1 MAGTHKGAMTTED
14 FLERVGLPMYI
25 LMDME
30 WITIGTRVCPT
41 QISALKVDKYYH
53 QIGRVDL
60 LIRPFNADA
69 ERWNNMAYN
78 GYPPQLFLSAP
89 SAPSAFNRISSWI
102 ADDDTMIW
110 WIRDQA
116 VSFSMLHGSLLK
128 EKPRYA
134 ITYISPV
141 VQKAFRSGGLK
152 EKLSL
157 YGAAARLNI
166 QAVGPE
172 HCSKSDV
179 DIIHAILSSLA
190 IDLESAHQLD
200 ARAADRPIWQIT
212 KPVPKRIVPHAFYYD
227 GKLLHLGTC
236 PQVTDDC
243 KLYGTLKECIKQKL
257 KPCECLKAEY
267 IKEWKNLNW
276 IVIRNCNFRFVYK
289 QSGDVFHR
297 PDCPLA
303 MRLRYSVLRGAAKY
317 QTCLD
322 HGKRPCKVCNPSPDD
337 EQYDYVTGEKRVK
350 QKKRVPAPAQWQT
363 RHLTNPEKVALRRQE
378 VAAKER
384 AALPAN
390 LEGQADWDQHT
401 LTRSDYA
408 FFAAVGYKNFHLP
421 NCQKIASLSHLR
433 GFARFEDAVKAGL
446 TPCRLC
452 KPSAKFD
459 LIASVPIYQQKRTEE
474 KPEDLDGLCEQYGWE
489 HCLENGEY
497 RIETPVGKWKLLVG
511 TKPVDVY
518 HINLVNRRGPGYHK
532 QHRLF
537 LSLTDTVEY
546 IRRHDE
552 ALMEKKD

>member
-1 MAGTHKGAMTTED
+1 
-14 FLERVGLPMYI
+14 MYI

-30 WITIGTRVCPT
+30 WITMGTRVCPT
-41 QISALKVDKYYH
+41 QISALKVDRYYH
-53 QIGRVDL
+53 QIGRVDM
-60 LIRPFNADA
+60 LIKPFSTAA
-69 ERWNNMAYN
+69 EKWDNMAYN
-78 GYPPQLFLSAP
+78 GYPPQSFLSAP
-89 SAPSAFNRISSWI
+89 TAAAAFNRVSSWI
-102 ADDDTMIW
+102 NDDDTMIW

-116 VSFSMLHGSLLK
+116 VSFSMLHASLLK
-128 EKPRYA
+128 EKTRYA

-141 VQKAFRSGGLK
+141 VQKAFRSGGYK

-157 YGAAARLNI
+157 YGAASRLNI
-166 QAVGPE
+166 TSPGPE

-179 DIIHAILSSLA
+179 DILRAILASLA
-190 IDLESAHQLD
+190 IDPESAHQLD

-257 KPCECLKAEY
+257 KPCECVKAEY
-267 IKEWKNLNW
+267 TAEWKNLNW
-276 IVIRNCNFRFVYK
+276 TIIRNCNFRFVYK
-289 QSGDVFHR
+289 QSADVFHR

-317 QTCLD
+317 DTCIE
-322 HGKRPCKVCNPSPDD
+322 HGKRPCKVCNPTPDD
-337 EQYDYVTGEKRVK
+337 EQYDYVTCEKRVRE
-350 QKKRVPAPAQWQT
+350 KKRRVPTPAQWNT
-363 RHLTNPEKVALRRQE
+363 RHLTHSEKVALRRQE
-378 VAAKER
+378 IAAKER
-384 AALPAN
+384 AALPDN
-390 LEGQADWDQHT
+390 LEGQAGWDQHT

-408 FFAAVGYKNFHLP
+408 FFAAVGYKSFHMP
-421 NCQKIASLSHLR
+421 NCQRLSKLTHFR
-433 GFARFEDAVKAGL
+433 GYARFEDAVKAGL

-459 LIASVPIYQQKRTEE
+459 LIASVPIYQQKREAE
-474 KPEDLDGLCEQYGWE
+474 KPEDLDELCDRYGWE
-489 HCLENGEY
+489 HSFEDGEY
-497 RIETPVGKWKLLVG
+497 RIETPVGKWKLLVD

-518 HINLVNRRGPGYHK
+518 HINLANQRGPGYHR

-552 ALMEKKD
+552 TLMEKEKMKDDAL